1 MKKLFLLPLIGLTSF
16 LSACTGQYVHT
27 TEPRSVVY
35 MGQPAA
41 DVYENFGKPTKIKR
55 LKSNAQI
62 LIYQKQEI
70 EKDWAYRYFHSCEM
84 QFYMVDDRVSD
95 WFSTGDMCAIKS
107 NRHSDIDWDEQDNG
121 LLSYFNHSQLFAEV
135 PSYSMERYSER
146 IPADAFGGTNPSFE
160 TSQFV
165 PQEEDYGIFDAPKMQ
180 KFSTGMYSIPADA
193 F

>member
-1 MKKLFLLPLIGLTSF
+1 LTSF

-35 MGQPAA
+35 RGQPAA
-41 DVYENFGKPTKIKR
+41 DVYENFGSPTKIKR
-55 LKSNAQI
+55 LKSNVQV

-95 WFSTGDMCAIKS
+95 WYSTGDMCAIKS
-107 NRHSDIDWDEQDNG
+107 NRYSDVDWDEQDNG
-121 LLSYFNHSQLFAEV
+121 LLSFFNESPLYADV
-135 PSYSMERYSER
+135 PSYSKGYYSEQ
-146 IPADAFGGTNPSFE
+146 IPSDAFAGHSYKEPYANYDVQT
-160 TSQFV
+160 QA
-165 PQEEDYGIFDAPKMQ
+165 DYGFFDAPKTQ
-180 KFSTGMYSIPADA
+180 KISTGMYVVPSDA

>member
-1 MKKLFLLPLIGLTSF
+1 MKKLFLLSLIGMMSF
-16 LSACTGQYVHT
+16 LTACSGQYVHS

-41 DVYENFGKPTKIKR
+41 DVYENFGVPTRIKKLR
-55 LKSNAQI
+55 QNAQV

-95 WFSTGDMCAIKS
+95 WYSTGDMCAIHT
-107 NRHSDIDWDEQDNG
+107 NRRSDIDWDEQDNG
-121 LLSYFNHSQLFAEV
+121 LLSFFAESPLYEDV
-135 PSYSMERYSER
+135 PSNNGYYVDSRV
-146 IPADAFGGTNPSFE
+146 PADAFSSNASVYVERVPTYRQGDYDVFKAPRTKAIGGY
-160 TSQFV
+160 V
-165 PQEEDYGIFDAPKMQ
+165 V
-180 KFSTGMYSIPADA
+180 PADA